1 LKGKRR
7 VRTSVIAHNVHR
19 VALRALTEAH
29 PPPSNLYRIQYLP
42 AIPVVGRQ
50 AALLSSARLGGE
62 TLLIVQQNTTIQAQK
77 NLIQVL
83 LGDLDPWS
91 APEYEEVR
99 PYEIIMKSGSERET
113 VRPPAEMGVLI
124 LGDSGYT
131 RQDERG
137 GLEQSTGVAGVSGL
151 PARDR

>member
-1 LKGKRR
+1 MLSLLLAGGLVAQEAAQLSVTVPRLVNFSGK
-7 VRTSVIAHNVHR
+7 
-19 VALRALTEAH
+19 
-29 PPPSNLYRIQYLP
+29 
-42 AIPVVGRQ
+42 VVG
-50 AALLSSARLGGE
+50 
-62 TLLIVQQNTTIQAQK
+62 
-77 NLIQVL
+77 
-83 LGDLDPWS
+83 
-91 APEYEEVR
+91 PEDKPVSGIAGIAFSIY
-99 PYEIIMKSGSERET
+99 GSERET

>member
-1 LKGKRR
+1 MHDTKRPALDMRYRGDGKDKYKCWLTSHVPALQRTYPSVVSQLPLKGC
-7 VRTSVIAHNVHR
+7 
-19 VALRALTEAH
+19 
-29 PPPSNLYRIQYLP
+29 
-42 AIPVVGRQ
+42 
-50 AALLSSARLGGE
+50 AR
-62 TLLIVQQNTTIQAQK
+62 K
-77 NLIQVL
+77 
-83 LGDLDPWS
+83 
-91 APEYEEVR
+91 
-99 PYEIIMKSGSERET
+99 KGSERET